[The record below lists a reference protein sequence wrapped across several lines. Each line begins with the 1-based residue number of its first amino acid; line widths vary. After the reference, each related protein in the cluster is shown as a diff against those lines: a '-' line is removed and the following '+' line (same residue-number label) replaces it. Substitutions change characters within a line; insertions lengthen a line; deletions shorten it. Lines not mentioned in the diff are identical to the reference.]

1 MARFSGSSGSG
12 IPANISESELLTLDG
27 VVSAIQTQ
35 IDGKQA
41 VVANVSNTEIGYLDG
56 VTSAIQTQIDTKL
69 ATATAASTY
78 QAINAN
84 VSTTELGYL
93 DGVTSAIQTQ
103 MDAKAPS
110 STAATLT
117 GTQTL
122 TNKTID
128 TASNTITGAV
138 TLTGTQT
145 LTNKTL
151 TNPVISSV
159 INNTLTT
166 TTGDIIY
173 ASAANTPA
181 RLASGTSGYV
191 LTSGGASTA
200 PSWAAPA
207 SGGNSN
213 IVQTLVTA
221 GSTLATTAAT
231 FADIPS
237 LTATITPTTDSKKV
251 LVTLS
256 ISFVNGTDGTN
267 SAPNPLFRLMRGSTA
282 IVLGDTNGSN
292 TRATFGLAAGAF
304 GFFAVDIM
312 EGNWLGSWMY
322 APGYAGTVTINY
334 SYLDSPAT
342 TSATTYKVQ
351 YTDAYLALTSYFNRP
366 NSTATNSY
374 LSRTTSNIILQE
386 V

>member
-12 IPANISESELLTLDG
+12 IPSDISENELLTLDG

-110 STAATLT
+110 ST
-117 GTQTL
+117 
-122 TNKTID
+122 
-128 TASNTITGAV
+128 AV

-351 YTDAYLALTSYFNRP
+351 YTQFDRY
-366 NSTATNSY
+366 
-374 LSRTTSNIILQE
+374 
-386 V
+386 